1 MIKFNKGLLFF
12 KMKQYRTFAAR
23 LTHPSGL
30 TTNTGSVLNV
40 TNAVFTVEGHVKV
53 FAIYIRLITT
63 YIFKT
68 KMVDCILK
76 RFWEEKNAITYLG
89 GAL

>member
-40 TNAVFTVEGHVKV
+40 TNAVFTVEGTWNVKV

-76 RFWEEKNAITYLG
+76 RFLRKKMQ
-89 GAL
+89 